1 MKKQFI
7 FLFAASM
14 LLWNCTDDAKLPQYE
29 LDETKSVAEWKGY
42 LKTGYFNEGSIA
54 VKSTSISVSEQK
66 ITGGSFTIPLSSIL
80 NFNLP
85 TPELKEELVHHL
97 QSADFF
103 NMALH
108 PSLKFEITGVTT
120 YSGTGGGV
128 IDGANFQVSGRLT
141 MLGKSNL
148 ITFPAKIVFN
158 ADTFMV
164 EAKVGVDRTKWGIV
178 YGTDQSKPAEAIIEP
193 VIDIHL
199 KLTGNKK

>member
-7 FLFAASM
+7 LLFAAST
-14 LLWNCTDDAKLPQYE
+14 LLWNCTDHVGLPTYE
-29 LDETKSVAEWKGY
+29 LDETKSIAEWKGY

-54 VKSTSISVSEQK
+54 VRSTSISVSEGK

-85 TPELKEELVHHL
+85 TPEVKQELIHHL

-108 PSLKFEITGVTT
+108 PNLKFEITGVTT
-120 YSGTGGGV
+120 YSGTGTDV
-128 IDGANFQVSGRLT
+128 VDGANYQVSGMLT
-141 MLGKSNL
+141 MLGKANL
-148 ITFPAKIVFN
+148 IGFPARIAFN
-158 ADTFMV
+158 GDNVTV
-164 EAKVGVDRTKWGIV
+164 EAKLGVDRTRWGIL
-178 YGTDQSKPAEAIIEP
+178 YATDTSKPAEAIIEP

-199 KLTGNKK
+199 KLTGHKK